1 MEFSKSHIQ
10 QVKPEKRYFNLSG
23 LKVAKVKT
31 ELQVDV
37 KDIDHLGIIAGIID
51 EIGIVE
57 IIDQEIG
64 THAQEKVSAGV
75 VVKAMIINCM
85 GFINAPLYLF
95 SQFFVGKATEHLIG
109 VGVEAEHLNDSKLGR
124 VLDQLYEYG
133 VSLLFLKIACVMAKC
148 FAIKISNAHIDGTSL
163 SVHGKY
169 LKSVEG
175 EQSYAEDIL
184 LLEESEPVAININ
197 HGYSRDHRPDL
208 KQFTLSLL
216 TTGEE
221 GIPLFM
227 QVGDGNELDQ
237 NAFPKMI
244 Q

>member
-1 MEFSKSHIQ
+1 M
-10 QVKPEKRYFNLSG
+10 
-23 LKVAKVKT
+23 KT

-57 IIDQEIG
+57 IEIG
-64 THAQEKVSAGV
+64 THAQEKVSAGL

-85 GFINAPLYLF
+85 GFITAPLYLF
-95 SQFFVGKATEHLIG
+95 SQFFGGQATEHLIG
-109 VGVEAEHLNDSKLGR
+109 VGVEAEHLNDSRLGR

-133 VSLLFLKIACVMAKC
+133 VSLLCLKIACVMAEWLG
-148 FAIKISNAHIDGTSL
+148 IKISNAHIDGTSL

-175 EQSYAEDIL
+175 EQSSAEEL
-184 LLEESEPVAININ
+184 LSLEEELEPVAININ

-237 NAFPKMI
+237 KAFPKMI